1 MRSITILFIIFVNSI
16 TFGQQVFKKKKNLLG
31 SPFEITVV
39 ATDSIQA
46 NVYTELAI
54 SEVKRIENLI
64 SDWIP
69 TTQIS
74 KVNQNA
80 GISPVKVDLE
90 VFELVKRAINISKL
104 TDGAFDISYASMD
117 KIWKFDGSMKEM
129 PSTESIKKSV
139 EKVGYQNI
147 ILNENDTSIFLK
159 YPGMKLGL
167 GGIGQGYIADKIKVL
182 LQENGCTSG
191 LVNVSGDI
199 NTWGKQ
205 PNGKDW
211 TVGIVNPLNK
221 NKVFA
226 TFPLND
232 SAVETSGSYEKYV
245 TFNGK
250 RYSHIIDPR
259 TGYPAS
265 GIVSVSV
272 FAKQTELADALA
284 TGIFVLGIEVGLDLV
299 NQLKGIGCIIVDKK
313 GVIHASK
320 NIDIK
325 TYQYMKKIV
334 FLALITVAAVSC
346 NSVKEYDKQY
356 INDPD
361 MKLSARSSERFETT
375 FQVYREAASGAN
387 GGKTGGGCGCN

>member
-1 MRSITILFIIFVNSI
+1 MKKLLVFLLITQ
-16 TFGQQVFKKKKNLLG
+16 FGLAQQIFKKKQILLG

-39 ATDSIQA
+39 AKDSVEG
-46 NVYTELAI
+46 NYFTTLAI
-54 SEVKRIENLI
+54 DEVKRIENLI

-80 GISPVKVDLE
+80 GIQPVKVDQE
-90 VFELVKRAINISKL
+90 VYDLVERAIKISKL
-104 TDGAFDISYASMD
+104 TSGAFDISYASMD

-129 PSTESIKKSV
+129 PSEDPIKKSV

-147 ILNENDTSIFLK
+147 ILNSKDTTIFLK
-159 YPGMKLGL
+159 NKGMKLGL

-182 LQENGCTSG
+182 FQLKGCKSG

-199 NTWGKQ
+199 NAWGKQ
-205 PNGKDW
+205 PDGQSW

-226 TFPLND
+226 TFPLDD

-259 TGYPAS
+259 TGYPAT

-272 FAKQTELADALA
+272 FAKQTEIADALA
-284 TGIFVLGIEVGLDLV
+284 TGIFVLGVEVGLDLV
-299 NQLKGIGCIIVDKK
+299 NQLKGIGCIIVDDK
-313 GVIHASK
+313 GVIHTSK
-320 NIDIK
+320 SIDIK
-325 TYQYMKKIV
+325 KYQ
-334 FLALITVAAVSC
+334 
-346 NSVKEYDKQY
+346 
-356 INDPD
+356 
-361 MKLSARSSERFETT
+361 
-375 FQVYREAASGAN
+375 
-387 GGKTGGGCGCN
+387 

>member
-1 MRSITILFIIFVNSI
+1 VNSI

-129 PSTESIKKSV
+129 PTTESIKKSV

-147 ILNENDTSIFLK
+147 VLNENDTSIFLK

-299 NQLKGIGCIIVDKK
+299 NQLKGIGCIIVDEK
-313 GVIHASK
+313 GAIHASK

-325 TYQYMKKIV
+325 KYQ
-334 FLALITVAAVSC
+334 
-346 NSVKEYDKQY
+346 
-356 INDPD
+356 
-361 MKLSARSSERFETT
+361 
-375 FQVYREAASGAN
+375 
-387 GGKTGGGCGCN
+387 

>member
-1 MRSITILFIIFVNSI
+1 MKQIGLFLALLISSNLFA
-16 TFGQQVFKKKKNLLG
+16 QQVFKKKKSLLG

-39 ATDSIQA
+39 ATDSVQA
-46 NVYTELAI
+46 NQFVNMAFD
-54 SEVKRIENLI
+54 EVTRIEHLI

-74 KVNQNA
+74 KVNQQA
-80 GISPVKVDLE
+80 GIAAVKVDLE
-90 VFELVKRAINISKL
+90 VFELVERALKISKL

-117 KIWKFDGSMKEM
+117 KIWKFDGSMKTM
-129 PSTESIKKSV
+129 PTEEAIKKSV
-139 EKVGYQNI
+139 AKVGYEH
-147 ILNENDTSIFLK
+147 ILLDANNTTIFLEK
-159 YPGMKLGL
+159 EGMKLGL
-167 GGIGQGYIADKIKVL
+167 GGIGQGYIADKIKAL
-182 LQENGCTSG
+182 LQKNGCTSG

-205 PNGKDW
+205 PNGADW
-211 TVGIVNPLNK
+211 SVGIVNPMNK

-226 TFPLND
+226 TFPLYD

-259 TGYPAS
+259 NGYPAT

-284 TGIFVLGIEVGLDLV
+284 TGIFVLGVEVGLDLV
-299 NQLKGIGCIIVDKK
+299 NQLKGIGCIIVDEK
-313 GVIHASK
+313 GAIHASK

-325 TYQYMKKIV
+325 K
-334 FLALITVAAVSC
+334 
-346 NSVKEYDKQY
+346 
-356 INDPD
+356 
-361 MKLSARSSERFETT
+361 
-375 FQVYREAASGAN
+375 FQ
-387 GGKTGGGCGCN
+387 

>member
-1 MRSITILFIIFVNSI
+1 M
-16 TFGQQVFKKKKNLLG
+16 G

-46 NVYTELAI
+46 NIYTELAI

-64 SDWIP
+64 SDWIA

-167 GGIGQGYIADKIKVL
+167 GGIGQGYIADKIKKL

-299 NQLKGIGCIIVDKK
+299 NQLKGIGCIIVDEK
-313 GVIHASK
+313 GAIHASK

-325 TYQYMKKIV
+325 KYQ
-334 FLALITVAAVSC
+334 
-346 NSVKEYDKQY
+346 
-356 INDPD
+356 
-361 MKLSARSSERFETT
+361 
-375 FQVYREAASGAN
+375 
-387 GGKTGGGCGCN
+387 

>member
-1 MRSITILFIIFVNSI
+1 
-16 TFGQQVFKKKKNLLG
+16 LG

-46 NVYTELAI
+46 NLYTELAI

-129 PSTESIKKSV
+129 PTTESIKKSV

-147 ILNENDTSIFLK
+147 VLNENDTSIFLK

-299 NQLKGIGCIIVDKK
+299 NQLKGIGCIIVDEK
-313 GVIHASK
+313 GAIHASK

-325 TYQYMKKIV
+325 KYQ
-334 FLALITVAAVSC
+334 
-346 NSVKEYDKQY
+346 
-356 INDPD
+356 
-361 MKLSARSSERFETT
+361 
-375 FQVYREAASGAN
+375 
-387 GGKTGGGCGCN
+387 

>member
-1 MRSITILFIIFVNSI
+1 MKKVVVFLLVTQL
-16 TFGQQVFKKKKNLLG
+16 GLAQQIFKKKQSLLG

-39 ATDSIQA
+39 AKDSLEG
-46 NVYTELAI
+46 NYFTNLAI
-54 SEVKRIENLI
+54 DEVKRIENLI

-80 GISPVKVDLE
+80 GIQPVKVDQE
-90 VFELVKRAINISKL
+90 VYDLVERAIKISKL
-104 TDGAFDISYASMD
+104 TSGAFDISYASMD

-129 PSTESIKKSV
+129 PSEEAIKKSV

-147 ILNENDTSIFLK
+147 ILNPKDTTIFLK
-159 YPGMKLGL
+159 NKGMKLGL

-182 LQENGCTSG
+182 LQVKGCKSG

-205 PNGKDW
+205 SDNKSW
-211 TVGIVNPLNK
+211 TIGIVNPMNK

-226 TFPLND
+226 TFPLDD

-272 FAKQTELADALA
+272 FAKQTEIADALA
-284 TGIFVLGIEVGLDLV
+284 TGIFVLGVDVGLDLI
-299 NQLKGIGCIIVDKK
+299 NQLKGIGCIIVDDK
-313 GVIHASK
+313 GVIHTSK

-325 TYQYMKKIV
+325 KYQ
-334 FLALITVAAVSC
+334 
-346 NSVKEYDKQY
+346 
-356 INDPD
+356 
-361 MKLSARSSERFETT
+361 
-375 FQVYREAASGAN
+375 
-387 GGKTGGGCGCN
+387 